1 VPAHCRMRAYDR
13 DLIRGGH
20 YGQRPCVPHLK
31 AEHMAAPTN
40 AANVKKALAN
50 SEPMVWTPPTLAG
63 SNVGRRLQ
71 RGRIIMQVV
80 RIGLD
85 LAKYVFEVHGVDEQ
99 GNVVIRKSLR
109 RGSVSTFFANLPPC
123 LIGMEASNGAHYWA
137 RVLAALGHKVRLISP
152 QFVTP
157 YVKSNK
163 NDRNDAEAI
172 CEAVGRPTMRFVP
185 PKSPEQLAIQALH
198 RIRQRLVQTR
208 TKLVNQ
214 IRGILAEHGIVI
226 ARDIWRL
233 RRALAEITGHATDD
247 LNPLVRVLVMEV
259 QAELIELDRRIAS
272 YDRQIRELY
281 RTSELCQRLGEIEGI
296 GPVTATALV
305 AAVGDRSCFKN
316 GRQFAAWLGLVP
328 KQRSSGGRNRLFG
341 ISKRGDRYLR
351 TLMIHGARAALG
363 KAQGKQDPRSRW
375 LVSLRQRRHPNVAAV
390 ALANKNA
397 RIVWAMLAGN
407 LSYEPARSVQ
417 AA

>member
-1 VPAHCRMRAYDR
+1 
-13 DLIRGGH
+13 
-20 YGQRPCVPHLK
+20 
-31 AEHMAAPTN
+31 
-40 AANVKKALAN
+40 
-50 SEPMVWTPPTLAG
+50 
-63 SNVGRRLQ
+63 
-71 RGRIIMQVV
+71 MQVV

-85 LAKYVFEVHGVDEQ
+85 LAKYVFEVHGVDQ
-99 GNVVIRKSLR
+99 RGKVVLCKTLR

-137 RVLAALGHKVRLISP
+137 RVLTDLGHKVRLISP
-152 QFVTP
+152 QFVAP

-198 RIRQRLVQTR
+198 RIRQRLVRSRTR
-208 TKLVNQ
+208 LVNQ
-214 IRGILAEHGIVI
+214 IRGILSEHGIVI

-233 RRALAEITGHATDD
+233 RRALAEITGNATDD
-247 LNPLVRVLVMEV
+247 LNMLVRLLIGET

-272 YDRQIRELY
+272 CDRRIRELY
-281 RTSELCQRLGEIEGI
+281 RTNKLCQKLGEIEGV

-328 KQRSSGGRNRLFG
+328 KQRSSGGRHQLLG

-363 KAQGKQDPRSRW
+363 KAGGKQDPRSRW
-375 LVSLRQRRHPNVAAV
+375 LVNLRQRRHPNVAAV

-397 RIVWAMLAGN
+397 RIAWAMLSGN
-407 LSYEPARSVQ
+407 LCYEPARRSVQ

>member
-1 VPAHCRMRAYDR
+1 
-13 DLIRGGH
+13 
-20 YGQRPCVPHLK
+20 
-31 AEHMAAPTN
+31 
-40 AANVKKALAN
+40 
-50 SEPMVWTPPTLAG
+50 
-63 SNVGRRLQ
+63 
-71 RGRIIMQVV
+71 MQVV

-85 LAKYVFEVHGVDEQ
+85 LAKYVFEVHGVDGQE
-99 GNVVIRKSLR
+99 NVVIRKTLR

-123 LIGMEASNGAHYWA
+123 LVGMEASNGAHYWA
-137 RVLAALGHKVRLISP
+137 RVLTELGHKVRLISP
-152 QFVTP
+152 QFVAP

-198 RIRQRLVQTR
+198 RIRQRLVQGRTR
-208 TKLVNQ
+208 LVNQ

-247 LNPLVRVLVMEV
+247 LNKMVRVLILEA
-259 QAELIELDRRIAS
+259 QAELMELDCRIAS
-272 YDRQIRELY
+272 CDRRIRELY

-363 KAQGKQDPRSRW
+363 KAGGKQDPRSRW
-375 LVSLRQRRHPNVAAV
+375 LAGLCQRRHPNVAAV

-407 LSYEPARSVQ
+407 VSYEPARSVQ